1 MAKFKTI
8 FKILILIVTL
18 SGYSQKEITESAIL
32 RGNAITNGV
41 TSVSDPLFNDL
52 ENNNSKFKSVDPAV
66 YLHFGYEEE
75 VQNSLKYQEIYYSEI
90 NYSIENTVV
99 TLAGQVQGNAINRSL
114 KIYHNNIS
122 NDYKLKDY
130 AVVKFPGI
138 HKSKVTILSVK
149 YYDASNTIITNFDQ
163 TKNSTY
169 VKLTFETERYYNIAS
184 TQLNLT
190 HSLINYTGTTE
201 NNLGYN
207 AISGDAKEMEISWV
221 IKENADIKPVEY
233 ELEWTW
239 VDNYADV
246 FANEL
251 TAADI
256 DLSEIDFQRNST
268 RIQTKDTKY
277 RIPLIFNKGF
287 LIYRVRPVGRF
298 LDNINKIYYGTWTT
312 EKPNKNYI
320 TVADWPN
327 VLRISKAH
335 ENGSKNW
342 QYQASYAED
351 GKKKDVVSYFDGSLR
366 NRQTVTKINSDN
378 QTIVGEVIYDNQGRP
393 AIEILPT
400 PIGTAGISYFERM
413 NRSMSDASY
422 SHHDF
427 DWDDPTIDVCAP
439 ETIDGMSIASG
450 ASKYYSPSND
460 VSNNYQDFV
469 PDAELYPFSQIE
481 YTPDNTGRI
490 RRKGGVGKTHQIGEG
505 NEMNYFYA
513 QAQQEELNRLFG
525 YKVGDFKRYKKNVV
539 VDPNGQVS
547 ISYLDPQGRTI
558 ATALT
563 GEAPANLEQLEGSL
577 TGQLTVNLL
586 SDNANTVSGLNGVL
600 VDGKTLSTQVAVVKE
615 GSLEF
620 EYNLNVS
627 PKSSYI
633 SDCST
638 TPYPFFYDW
647 SVSLLDDCANEK
659 LISTGTGLTLEST
672 GAFTKTI
679 TTSALKVGT
688 YSLSKTLKVN
698 QDKLDFYTNQ
708 YMADIMNKDGACYPN
723 VNFDTG
729 GSIEDCNVSC
739 LSCELSLGERYLTS
753 ADYVLFKDDID
764 IKTYDANSTTWTSYE
779 DYLASPEY
787 AAQFI
792 LGNVA
797 TRVIWIDKMRNK
809 YVTENLDIL
818 FPDFSIISPFNYN
831 SGTLN
836 HSSPEIL
843 IAESQLKDEFDQ
855 LLETCRSLCSQP
867 YDTCGINLD
876 VLLSDVSPTGQYG
889 AIDSSSDGE
898 EDNTTDPDPD
908 PSTTPTTNFESLS
921 VFDEYNGLIY
931 GGVDAVSGRT
941 NYSWRNRTITY
952 EDEFGNPSRIEVTKI
967 DDNTFNPAV
976 LDGINPTLG
985 SDNKYYIVPQ
995 DLANVEDFVNIYW
1008 QPTWANALVQ
1018 FHPEYQYLKYFKE
1031 LCEQKWETG
1040 NFGEINTDT
1049 FDQKLLDIETF
1060 DDAYNGGN
1068 GILNKLID
1076 FGSTFT
1082 NNDPFYRLDYGLGN
1096 LALRKDIMTEAML
1109 TNYDGIKLEIYGVEY
1124 PLHMLAAAYYT
1135 VVFSNGLVPNSQYST
1150 FLTGTNVISPLDVI
1164 GLINNN
1170 NLTAYQKD
1178 RIWQTFRSYY
1188 TSTKEK
1194 TKTVFSHAYAL
1205 HRKGYNACIGDPEY
1219 TDTFYTL
1226 LKKQTASYQA
1236 LVTFMNSALSS
1247 NYNVVSE
1254 MFVTPVCD
1262 NNSLQYYKEKEK
1274 RFVSADYGYDSG
1286 VPDSVVAQSSQQ
1298 DADSSMFLETGKC
1311 PLLLDIESLLNGLIN
1326 TDIRPNASLI
1336 IPTNSVPL
1344 SSMPFLAPDLYI
1356 ALGGNT
1362 LFPNGP
1368 EFIASGVIPGGQQ
1381 LKINVGSASPIE
1393 LEIIPSTNFN
1403 NPCLDSNSPPL
1414 NWQNY
1419 ANHFNITKF
1428 KNIYYVPGTTAPY
1441 EFRIVAEIERTQPVD
1456 PACPKE
1462 EIIIRGF
1469 TTASIGN
1476 CQFDNPDN
1484 PGGLSTNAETEAG
1497 SGCYNKT
1504 RFEKGLVRLI
1514 NGLIKKGKLNT
1525 IETLVSAT
1533 QVDTYGY
1540 GQGILPELLEDTNL
1554 LGTWNFISS
1563 TNTYTITTNSN
1574 VILTLNNPI
1583 TDNPNG
1589 INYTLEQLLNQS
1601 FFNKITSIQ
1610 IKDQPNNSG
1619 FLPVTIYYLKNN
1631 GEIASLTAT
1640 ISNIDFGCKCTERVY
1655 IKEHQAEVNLL
1666 ELINHLWTVKTP
1678 TKPIKGSSTSSVYN
1692 ISNGYKPQ
1700 PYIDNLLPYIASTG
1714 IYDFHTVDSSSST
1727 WDGGTNY
1734 GLFFNFKDG
1743 SCKFNLEF
1751 YSERPRELFLSNL
1764 INKITHFSNFEI
1776 GDEISP
1782 GIFEFTIN
1790 VHHNAYNF
1798 CSDGSSC
1805 SNWETNPY
1813 YMKPAGVI
1821 KKKGTIECLNLDCE
1835 QAVLVK
1841 NRLTDVLN
1849 SLISQ
1854 YLTTGAVADDFEPD
1868 GYTDLIPYIA
1878 NSGTGVYNFYAVEN
1892 ENGSQIGF
1900 NFSETENCKVVFT
1913 IPNLKLQHVL
1923 NNISNIEFNEY
1934 LNTFTATIENGKID
1948 VIANG
1953 TISCL
1958 SIEEC
1963 YKDVIIPCE
1972 TCVPTAVEPVD
1983 CAVEWNKF
1991 LSKFYNYVG
2000 GSPNPFSTP
2009 YTALF
2014 PILVK
2019 NFPYEI
2025 DSDLANGVSQV
2036 EIQKAYKLFCEANY
2050 SYIAEDYIAYLNG
2063 FGLLDGV
2070 PNLSSNY
2077 PNFSSTDSSG
2087 AFVSDVQNPLFIT
2100 IGEFGASKLNYGY
2113 QFTMDAINEYRNYII
2128 AQSQLDPKGT
2138 TLTWI
2143 EYIDQVYT
2151 VQNQVCPPAPLIPN
2165 LTIDDIEIYTPC
2177 EVFNANVQGTYQSQ
2191 LLQTLFDEQ
2200 RQKFRTE
2207 YIQQAIENAKET
2219 FTKKGFDGEFQY
2231 TLYYYD
2237 QSGNLIQ
2244 TVPPQGVQTLPET
2257 SNSTIDAIRDSELPA
2272 QTLLDE
2278 AGNST
2283 TVPSHSMETEYKYNS
2298 LNQLVW
2304 QNTPDGGETRF
2315 AYDKLGRIIASQ
2327 NAKQKKNSTAKG
2339 IFSYTR
2345 YDELGR
2351 IYEAG
2356 EFIADVNNYKID
2368 NTGKLVHNDNS
2379 PVAIDFDSPVTGFP
2393 RNIASNY
2400 NQVTKTI
2407 YDEAFQGAAAF
2418 FTNYGSDNTFKRVT
2432 AILYFDNYTN
2442 ATIDSEYNNAIF
2454 YDYDVHGN
2462 VKELVQRNND
2472 SELNEAHRTKKI
2484 VYDYDL
2490 ISGNV
2495 NSVTYQP
2502 ENKLEQFVHKY
2513 TYDADNRIVEVFTSK
2528 DKVIWEKEANYEYY
2542 QHGPLARTVI
2552 GDKEV
2557 QGLDYIYT
2565 LQGWLKTVNSET
2577 IGKDFDAGKD
2587 GLSVAQDAFGFA
2599 LNYYNGDY
2607 KSRFET
2613 TTPIKLF
2620 KLSKDNSLE
2629 GNRDLYNGNIKE
2641 MVTSLIDENQ
2651 SMLPTLFN
2659 QYKYD
2664 QLNRI
2669 KAMDSKSV
2677 VVNASGNVTGTPAN
2691 AYSSSY
2697 VYDKNG
2703 NLKNLTR
2710 NDAQGLA
2717 LDDLDYE
2724 YKDGNNQL
2732 TLVDDQVPTTAYDLD
2747 LESQIVKL
2755 TSLNPSYVYDVS
2767 NSNTHNYVYD
2777 EIGQL
2782 TKDRTEGLDIEWR
2795 VDGKVDRVIKTD
2807 GTIIA
2812 FDYDGLG
2819 NRIAKR
2825 HTSNGQTTT
2834 TYYQRDAQG
2843 NVMAVYENK
2852 PTDTNPTNTLEQNLV
2867 LNNYN
2872 NTGTDSKL
2880 AKNIQVSTDG
2890 NPSVTSAPN
2899 GNVTLQ
2905 ATETI
2910 SLKPGFKAESGSRF
2924 LAQITTSDDTPV
2936 LIPGSYVLKEH
2947 HIYGSSRLGIEKWDL
2962 VIPSAANKAMARMA
2976 APMVFAAKSAM
2987 QPVAMSANIVPAT
3000 SGLKFD
3006 GNNFTTWEDKENK
3019 MNFFSGIAPLSE
3031 EIVIESNFKILDD
3044 PSNSSWSINSARSLA
3059 LLQDDYFTGGDY
3071 DNFKY
3076 YNSIIYLSIVKTS
3089 SGYKPVVTID
3099 KYSRGYWRFKEKG
3112 KKYDCYSNYLNK
3124 NVYTLK
3130 GSVPEREWNYKL
3142 SLKLN
3147 ETTKKLEP
3155 QLELNGNIYKISDF
3169 VPVVETNAPNGQRS
3183 FEIRRN
3189 LDRSPLLP
3197 RKIYNQIG
3205 SVYKF
3210 YGSYDSDHW
3219 DNHEEFTAQGAP
3231 LEICDFSY
3239 NVDKHLKNLDDP
3251 LTENVFF
3258 FDENN
3263 NSLTK
3268 TLAENGL
3275 EMKISNVRN
3284 NITYTVPFV
3293 TTFCGNANAD
3303 SDGDGIVDS
3312 RDNCPYTFNPLQED
3326 TEDLDGD
3333 GIPEGDG
3340 VGDVCDNCKKH
3351 NNPEQEDLD
3360 KDGVGDVCDN
3370 CPKVSNFDQTDS
3382 EDTNGNGIYDLGD
3395 GDGIGDVCDNCLSK
3409 VNPLQED
3416 SNQNGIGDV
3425 CEGDDQGDGGNLA
3438 AITDPIDYYRTVG
3451 DKQYELSNHLGNVL
3465 SVITDRKLGN
3475 SGVLGSQETLYDY
3488 DFTNINS
3495 INDASNW
3502 SIYGGAQVTTNNNLN
3517 VFVDDKEEGVAY
3529 FMSTEAGKQYTVSYD
3544 LGLVSSPQVMVVAI
3558 DGSPDAT
3565 LLSSKIDT
3573 NTDRHSITFT
3583 ANGYVSFIK
3592 WIRNRDFDNIVENF
3606 TLDNVTG
3613 STIVQNPNTVAYG
3626 LIPDVIS
3633 YNDYYP
3639 FGMTLPGRTS
3649 TGNDYRYGFQGQE
3662 KDDELKGEGNS
3673 LNYTFRMHDPRVGR
3687 FFAVDPLFRDYPYNS
3702 TYAFSENRVMDMVEL
3717 EGLES
3722 ANTKDKED
3730 CSCSTDPPVTN
3741 TSLYSILF
3749 NKSNAYTSD
3758 KRDRSWLG
3766 RRIAGVT
3773 RFIENTEISYS
3784 NTFDANGP
3792 GSKTS
3797 IFDLEGEH
3805 TFYNSTSNG
3814 DGGFIGNMTEPN
3826 NGINLRYILNNN
3838 LKVGL
3843 TTFKNKLNDNESG
3856 SGFQHPTSIFISVG
3870 REFNLL
3876 KNFTTLDV
3884 NFGLGKEFGKP
3895 RSTTYEGR
3903 NKFIGYGAAIITRV
3917 NIYIIGNYYIS
3928 YGMTL
3933 HHMKIDDHPEINYA
3947 GESINSIGFNF
3958 GLGYNG
3964 RHKRRSH

>member
-1 MAKFKTI
+1 M
-8 FKILILIVTL
+8 
-18 SGYSQKEITESAIL
+18 
-32 RGNAITNGV
+32 
-41 TSVSDPLFNDL
+41 
-52 ENNNSKFKSVDPAV
+52 
-66 YLHFGYEEE
+66 
-75 VQNSLKYQEIYYSEI
+75 
-90 NYSIENTVV
+90 
-99 TLAGQVQGNAINRSL
+99 
-114 KIYHNNIS
+114 
-122 NDYKLKDY
+122 
-130 AVVKFPGI
+130 
-138 HKSKVTILSVK
+138 
-149 YYDASNTIITNFDQ
+149 
-163 TKNSTY
+163 
-169 VKLTFETERYYNIAS
+169 
-184 TQLNLT
+184 
-190 HSLINYTGTTE
+190 
-201 NNLGYN
+201 
-207 AISGDAKEMEISWV
+207 
-221 IKENADIKPVEY
+221 
-233 ELEWTW
+233 
-239 VDNYADV
+239 
-246 FANEL
+246 
-251 TAADI
+251 
-256 DLSEIDFQRNST
+256 
-268 RIQTKDTKY
+268 
-277 RIPLIFNKGF
+277 
-287 LIYRVRPVGRF
+287 
-298 LDNINKIYYGTWTT
+298 
-312 EKPNKNYI
+312 
-320 TVADWPN
+320 
-327 VLRISKAH
+327 
-335 ENGSKNW
+335 
-342 QYQASYAED
+342 
-351 GKKKDVVSYFDGSLR
+351 
-366 NRQTVTKINSDN
+366 
-378 QTIVGEVIYDNQGRP
+378 
-393 AIEILPT
+393 
-400 PIGTAGISYFERM
+400 
-413 NRSMSDASY
+413 
-422 SHHDF
+422 
-427 DWDDPTIDVCAP
+427 
-439 ETIDGMSIASG
+439 
-450 ASKYYSPSND
+450 
-460 VSNNYQDFV
+460 
-469 PDAELYPFSQIE
+469 
-481 YTPDNTGRI
+481 
-490 RRKGGVGKTHQIGEG
+490 
-505 NEMNYFYA
+505 
-513 QAQQEELNRLFG
+513 
-525 YKVGDFKRYKKNVV
+525 
-539 VDPNGQVS
+539 
-547 ISYLDPQGRTI
+547 
-558 ATALT
+558 
-563 GEAPANLEQLEGSL
+563 
-577 TGQLTVNLL
+577 
-586 SDNANTVSGLNGVL
+586 
-600 VDGKTLSTQVAVVKE
+600 
-615 GSLEF
+615 
-620 EYNLNVS
+620 
-627 PKSSYI
+627 
-633 SDCST
+633 
-638 TPYPFFYDW
+638 
-647 SVSLLDDCANEK
+647 
-659 LISTGTGLTLEST
+659 
-672 GAFTKTI
+672 
-679 TTSALKVGT
+679 
-688 YSLSKTLKVN
+688 SKTLKVN
-698 QDKLDFYTNQ
+698 QDKLDIYTDQ
-708 YMADIMNKDGACYPN
+708 YMADIMNENGACYPN

-739 LSCELSLGERYLTS
+739 LSCELSLGERYLTP
-753 ADYVLFKDDID
+753 ARYVLFKDAIG
-764 IKTYDANSTTWTSYE
+764 IKTYDANDSTWTSYE

-792 LGNVA
+792 LGDTSSRNA
-797 TRVIWIDKMRNK
+797 FIQEMRNK

-818 FPDFSIISPFNYN
+818 FPDPIHSPYNYN
-831 SGTLN
+831 SGALN
-836 HSSPEIL
+836 YSSPEIV
-843 IAESQLKDEFDQ
+843 IAESQLKNEFDQ

-908 PSTTPTTNFESLS
+908 PSTTPSTNFESLS

-941 NYSWRNRTITY
+941 NYSWRNPAIPY

-976 LDGINPTLG
+976 LDGIIPTLG
-985 SDNKYYIVPQ
+985 SDNKYYIKPQ
-995 DLANVEDFVNIYW
+995 ELANVEDFVNIYW

-1031 LCEQKWETG
+1031 LCEVKFETG
-1040 NFGEINTDT
+1040 NFGKINTDT

-1076 FGSTFT
+1076 FESTFT
-1082 NNDPFYRLDYGLGN
+1082 NNDPFYHLDYGLGN

-1109 TNYDGIKLEIYGVEY
+1109 TNYDGIKLEINGVEHS
-1124 PLHMLAAAYYT
+1124 LHMLAAAYYT
-1135 VVFSNGLVPNSQYST
+1135 VVFSNGLVPNSQYDV
-1150 FLTGTNVISPLDVI
+1150 FLNVSNVKSPSEII

-1170 NLTAYQKD
+1170 NLTTYQKD

-1226 LKKQTASYQA
+1226 LKKQTASYPD
-1236 LVTFMNSALSS
+1236 LITFMNSALSS
-1247 NYNVVSE
+1247 NYNVASE

-1326 TDIRPNASLI
+1326 TDIRPNASLS

-1368 EFIASGVIPGGQQ
+1368 EFISSGVIPGGQKMQ
-1381 LKINVGSASPIE
+1381 INVGSANPIE
-1393 LEIIPSTNFN
+1393 LEIVPSTNYN
-1403 NPCLDSNSPPL
+1403 NPCLDSNSLPL
-1414 NWQNY
+1414 NWLNY
-1419 ANHFNITKF
+1419 DNNHFNITKF

-1514 NGLIKKGKLNT
+1514 NGLIKKGKLNA

-1583 TDNPNG
+1583 TNNPNG
-1589 INYTLEQLLNQS
+1589 INYTLEQLLNHS

-1610 IKDQPNNSG
+1610 IEDQPNNSG
-1619 FLPVTIYYLKNN
+1619 FLPVTIYYLMNN
-1631 GEIASLTAT
+1631 GEIGSLTAT
-1640 ISNIDFGCKCTERVY
+1640 VSNIDFGCKCTERVY
-1655 IKEHQAEVNLL
+1655 SNEGTDNGSMIGFLQKLL
-1666 ELINHLWTVKTP
+1666 SQVHINFIQGQIINDGYLSGSPEINGLQSFIPSAQGIFGFESQWEDNQGNIVLGMHFYLDKGRKCPITIPYYSQSKKCDGILRRNIFEAILDAPNGNIDLYVIDVINIDNNGNFSFSALFSHGKYTYYDAKCNVK
-1678 TKPIKGSSTSSVYN
+1678 IKGGGKSYV
-1692 ISNGYKPQ
+1692 
-1700 PYIDNLLPYIASTG
+1700 TG
-1714 IYDFHTVDSSSST
+1714 T
-1727 WDGGTNY
+1727 GTCAVTKCKEFSLATT
-1734 GLFFNFKDG
+1734 GLN
-1743 SCKFNLEF
+1743 
-1751 YSERPRELFLSNL
+1751 
-1764 INKITHFSNFEI
+1764 
-1776 GDEISP
+1776 
-1782 GIFEFTIN
+1782 
-1790 VHHNAYNF
+1790 
-1798 CSDGSSC
+1798 
-1805 SNWETNPY
+1805 
-1813 YMKPAGVI
+1813 
-1821 KKKGTIECLNLDCE
+1821 
-1835 QAVLVK
+1835 
-1841 NRLTDVLN
+1841 DVLT

-1854 YLTTGAVADDFEPD
+1854 YLDTGAVADEFTPA
-1868 GYTDLIPYIA
+1868 GYTDLTQYIA
-1878 NSGTGVYNFYAVEN
+1878 NPGTGVYNFYAVEN

-1913 IPNLKLQHVL
+1913 IPNLKLKQVL

-2036 EIQKAYKLFCEANY
+2036 EIQKAYKLFFEANY

-2128 AQSQLDPKGT
+2128 VQSQLYPKGT

-2315 AYDKLGRIIASQ
+2315 AYDKSGRIIASQ
-2327 NAKQKKNSTAKG
+2327 NAKQKKNSTVITKG

-2368 NTGKLVHNDNS
+2368 NTGKLVHNNDT
-2379 PVAIDFDSPVTGFP
+2379 PVTIDFDSPVTGFP

-2462 VKELVQRNND
+2462 VKELVQRIND

-2528 DKVIWEKEANYEYY
+2528 DKIIWEKEANYEYY

-2755 TSLNPSYVYDVS
+2755 TSLNPSYV
-2767 NSNTHNYVYD
+2767 
-2777 EIGQL
+2777 I
-2782 TKDRTEGLDIEWR
+2782 
-2795 VDGKVDRVIKTD
+2795 
-2807 GTIIA
+2807 
-2812 FDYDGLG
+2812 
-2819 NRIAKR
+2819 
-2825 HTSNGQTTT
+2825 
-2834 TYYQRDAQG
+2834 
-2843 NVMAVYENK
+2843 
-2852 PTDTNPTNTLEQNLV
+2852 
-2867 LNNYN
+2867 
-2872 NTGTDSKL
+2872 
-2880 AKNIQVSTDG
+2880 
-2890 NPSVTSAPN
+2890 
-2899 GNVTLQ
+2899 
-2905 ATETI
+2905 
-2910 SLKPGFKAESGSRF
+2910 
-2924 LAQITTSDDTPV
+2924 
-2936 LIPGSYVLKEH
+2936 
-2947 HIYGSSRLGIEKWDL
+2947 
-2962 VIPSAANKAMARMA
+2962 
-2976 APMVFAAKSAM
+2976 
-2987 QPVAMSANIVPAT
+2987 
-3000 SGLKFD
+3000 
-3006 GNNFTTWEDKENK
+3006 
-3019 MNFFSGIAPLSE
+3019 
-3031 EIVIESNFKILDD
+3031 
-3044 PSNSSWSINSARSLA
+3044 
-3059 LLQDDYFTGGDY
+3059 
-3071 DNFKY
+3071 
-3076 YNSIIYLSIVKTS
+3076 
-3089 SGYKPVVTID
+3089 
-3099 KYSRGYWRFKEKG
+3099 
-3112 KKYDCYSNYLNK
+3112 
-3124 NVYTLK
+3124 
-3130 GSVPEREWNYKL
+3130 
-3142 SLKLN
+3142 
-3147 ETTKKLEP
+3147 
-3155 QLELNGNIYKISDF
+3155 
-3169 VPVVETNAPNGQRS
+3169 
-3183 FEIRRN
+3183 
-3189 LDRSPLLP
+3189 
-3197 RKIYNQIG
+3197 
-3205 SVYKF
+3205 
-3210 YGSYDSDHW
+3210 
-3219 DNHEEFTAQGAP
+3219 
-3231 LEICDFSY
+3231 
-3239 NVDKHLKNLDDP
+3239 
-3251 LTENVFF
+3251 
-3258 FDENN
+3258 
-3263 NSLTK
+3263 
-3268 TLAENGL
+3268 
-3275 EMKISNVRN
+3275 
-3284 NITYTVPFV
+3284 
-3293 TTFCGNANAD
+3293 
-3303 SDGDGIVDS
+3303 
-3312 RDNCPYTFNPLQED
+3312 
-3326 TEDLDGD
+3326 
-3333 GIPEGDG
+3333 
-3340 VGDVCDNCKKH
+3340 
-3351 NNPEQEDLD
+3351 
-3360 KDGVGDVCDN
+3360 
-3370 CPKVSNFDQTDS
+3370 
-3382 EDTNGNGIYDLGD
+3382 
-3395 GDGIGDVCDNCLSK
+3395 
-3409 VNPLQED
+3409 
-3416 SNQNGIGDV
+3416 
-3425 CEGDDQGDGGNLA
+3425 
-3438 AITDPIDYYRTVG
+3438 
-3451 DKQYELSNHLGNVL
+3451 
-3465 SVITDRKLGN
+3465 
-3475 SGVLGSQETLYDY
+3475 
-3488 DFTNINS
+3488 
-3495 INDASNW
+3495 
-3502 SIYGGAQVTTNNNLN
+3502 
-3517 VFVDDKEEGVAY
+3517 
-3529 FMSTEAGKQYTVSYD
+3529 
-3544 LGLVSSPQVMVVAI
+3544 
-3558 DGSPDAT
+3558 
-3565 LLSSKIDT
+3565 
-3573 NTDRHSITFT
+3573 
-3583 ANGYVSFIK
+3583 
-3592 WIRNRDFDNIVENF
+3592 
-3606 TLDNVTG
+3606 
-3613 STIVQNPNTVAYG
+3613 
-3626 LIPDVIS
+3626 
-3633 YNDYYP
+3633 
-3639 FGMTLPGRTS
+3639 
-3649 TGNDYRYGFQGQE
+3649 
-3662 KDDELKGEGNS
+3662 
-3673 LNYTFRMHDPRVGR
+3673 
-3687 FFAVDPLFRDYPYNS
+3687 
-3702 TYAFSENRVMDMVEL
+3702 
-3717 EGLES
+3717 
-3722 ANTKDKED
+3722 
-3730 CSCSTDPPVTN
+3730 
-3741 TSLYSILF
+3741 
-3749 NKSNAYTSD
+3749 
-3758 KRDRSWLG
+3758 
-3766 RRIAGVT
+3766 
-3773 RFIENTEISYS
+3773 
-3784 NTFDANGP
+3784 
-3792 GSKTS
+3792 
-3797 IFDLEGEH
+3797 
-3805 TFYNSTSNG
+3805 
-3814 DGGFIGNMTEPN
+3814 
-3826 NGINLRYILNNN
+3826 
-3838 LKVGL
+3838 
-3843 TTFKNKLNDNESG
+3843 
-3856 SGFQHPTSIFISVG
+3856 
-3870 REFNLL
+3870 
-3876 KNFTTLDV
+3876 
-3884 NFGLGKEFGKP
+3884 
-3895 RSTTYEGR
+3895 
-3903 NKFIGYGAAIITRV
+3903 
-3917 NIYIIGNYYIS
+3917 
-3928 YGMTL
+3928 
-3933 HHMKIDDHPEINYA
+3933 
-3947 GESINSIGFNF
+3947 
-3958 GLGYNG
+3958 
-3964 RHKRRSH
+3964 